1 MPPDGMRTR
10 SQLLAAGHT
19 DAELKALRR
28 AGAVA
33 LVRRGA
39 YVDPHDE
46 RLVDPAARHRLLVH
60 PTVPRTAAGSV
71 VSHASAAVLHGL
83 PVEVPEHV
91 HLTRHGS
98 GGGRIAH
105 RVHLHVTA
113 LGADEVVVRDGI
125 ALTSPARTL
134 VDLARSLPFSDAV
147 VAADSALADAL
158 LGRGE
163 LDLAVAGTDGRR
175 GGPAVR
181 RVAAFA
187 DGRAESVAESLSR
200 VALLRC
206 GLPAPV
212 PQWPVPM
219 SGGGVLARVDF
230 GWPELRTVGEVDGR
244 VKYGRLLR
252 PGRSAGDAVYAEK
265 LREDA
270 IRAQGFAVVRWTWAD
285 LADFERVARRLR
297 ATFRQA

>member
-1 MPPDGMRTR
+1 
-10 SQLLAAGHT
+10 
-19 DAELKALRR
+19 
-28 AGAVA
+28 
-33 LVRRGA
+33 
-39 YVDPHDE
+39 
-46 RLVDPAARHRLLVH
+46 
-60 PTVPRTAAGSV
+60 
-71 VSHASAAVLHGL
+71 VLHGL
-83 PVEVPEHV
+83 PVEVPERV
-91 HLTRHGS
+91 HLTRHGC

-105 RVHLHVTA
+105 RVHLHVSA
-113 LGADEVVVRDGI
+113 LGAHEVVVRDGI

-134 VDLARSLPFSDAV
+134 VDLARSLPFPDAV

-158 LGRGE
+158 LGSGE

-200 VALLRC
+200 VALARC

-212 PQWPVPM
+212 PQWPVPGP
-219 SGGGVLARVDF
+219 GGGVLARGDF
-230 GWPELRTVGEVDGR
+230 GWPELRTVGEFDGR

-252 PGRSAGDAVYAEK
+252 PGQDAGDAVYAEK

-285 LADFERVARRLR
+285 LADFERVARRIR
-297 ATFRQA
+297 AAFRHA